1 MGDTS
6 TMHDIEEYMASFSNT
21 NGNSTDSLINLDSSS
36 DEVEIIQELK
46 INLDNHQCDLCCKG
60 TFLVNKLL
68 EFGGVLN
75 DKLKHAC
82 DICNQGFKT
91 KSSLTKHKKL
101 HAKGVI
107 NENSDIEIELEIPT
121 TKTSVKVNGLSESVM
136 CKVCYKILKTSKSL
150 RKHVMTQHS
159 NKTYIC
165 QICDTRFSKFRDFKK
180 HCKAHTNSKPKLL
193 SCPSCKK
200 QFMFK
205 RSLTNHICTVIS

>member
-21 NGNSTDSLINLDSSS
+21 NGNSTNSLINLDSSS

-68 EFGGVLN
+68 QFGGVLN

-101 HAKGVI
+101 HAQGVI

-121 TKTSVKVNGLSESVM
+121 KKTSVKVNGLSESVM
-136 CKVCYKILKTSKSL
+136 CKDYDMIYGILLHFSQYSGEPPYNIDL
-150 RKHVMTQHS
+150 CQVVS
-159 NKTYIC
+159 NFDEFFEPSITE
-165 QICDTRFSKFRDFKK
+165 
-180 HCKAHTNSKPKLL
+180 
-193 SCPSCKK
+193 SC
-200 QFMFK
+200 
-205 RSLTNHICTVIS
+205 NEAVYAW